1 MCIRDSSNTEREAV
15 LHIPLVE
22 GVALSGW
29 ASLEKG
35 NCPDATAHVEQVVQ
49 LTTLDAY
56 AIEGVDLIKIDVE
69 GCELEV
75 LEGAR
80 RTITASRPVLI
91 VEIKDCHYDRVADFA
106 AELGY
111 DVSRLIDVIGVQGS
125 AENFI
130 LRTRP

>member
-1 MCIRDSSNTEREAV
+1 METKI
-15 LHIPLVE
+15 
-22 GVALSGW
+22 GVYICKGCDIGKALDIDKLSEI
-29 ASLEKG
+29 ATDEKG
-35 NCPDATAHVEQVVQ
+35 AALCKTHDV
-49 LTTLDAY
+49 LCSS
-56 AIEGVDLIKIDVE
+56 EGVDLIKIDVE

-91 VEIKDCHYDRVADFA
+91 VEIKDGHYDRVADFA